1 MLKKYYLN
9 YKKRNFSIA
18 SIWIKGG
25 SDMDTISKKGVNK
38 ILCSLLTRGCE
49 GFNNFTLSEYI
60 ESYGA
65 ELNQEV
71 FEDGI
76 SISIKSINEHFSK
89 LFPILDLIIN
99 KPTLSEIEFKKVKK
113 SSINY
118 IKKDKENPFNTCF
131 EKWRKIVYSNHPYAF
146 NTIGNA
152 NDVSK
157 ITYEDVLLEFKNFK
171 NREKYLISNNL
182 EINGE
187 NFGTL
192 EKKILKEKSESV
204 NHNLSPLNR
213 FDYINNDSNQ
223 TIIMM
228 GDQTCSRKSSEYLP
242 LKILESYLSYGMSA
256 ALFKL
261 FREKHG
267 ITYDLG
273 VYYPMRSG
281 NAPFLIYLSVSNK
294 RALFAFELLTTLWGN
309 LLSNPLTDAEIFL
322 AKEKLK
328 GSFLLGNQ
336 SLDEILQRKIQLFSY
351 GISPISETDLNSKT
365 AEISSLDILKIT
377 NKYFSKPFLSISG
390 NEKIC
395 LEISKRWKKKFLS

>member
-1 MLKKYYLN
+1 MLKRYFLN
-9 YKKRNFSIA
+9 HQKKNFSTA

-25 SDMDTISKKGVNK
+25 SDMDSVNKKGINK

-49 GFNNFTLSEYI
+49 GFDNFFLSEYI
-60 ESYGA
+60 ESFGA

-76 SISIKSINEHFSK
+76 SISIKSLNEHFSK
-89 LFPILDLIIN
+89 LLPLLELIIN
-99 KPTLSEIEFKKVKK
+99 KPILSETEFEKVKK
-113 SSINY
+113 SSSNF
-118 IKKDKENPFNTCF
+118 IKKEKENPLNICF

-152 NDVSK
+152 NDVSM
-157 ITYEDVLLEFKNFK
+157 ISHEDVLYEFKSFK
-171 NREKYLISNNL
+171 NRDKYLISNNP

-187 NFGTL
+187 NFETL
-192 EKKILKEKSESV
+192 EKKILKEKSGLVIS
-204 NHNLSPLNR
+204 NLSPMNRLN
-213 FDYINNDSNQ
+213 YINNDSNQ
-223 TIIMM
+223 MIIMI
-228 GDQTCSRKSSEYLP
+228 GDQTCSRRSSEYLT
-242 LKILESYLSYGMSA
+242 LKVLESYLSYGMSA

-273 VYYPMRSG
+273 VYYPIRSG

-294 RALFAFELLTTLWGN
+294 QALFAFELLSTLWKS
-309 LLSNPLTDAEIFL
+309 LLFNPLTDAQIFL

-336 SLDEILQRKIQLFSY
+336 SLDEILQRKIQLISY
-351 GISPISETDLNSKT
+351 GISPISEIDLNSKIE
-365 AEISSLDILKIT
+365 EISSLDILKLI

-395 LEISKRWKKKFLS
+395 LEISNRWKKNF

>member
-1 MLKKYYLN
+1 MIKRYFLN
-9 YKKRNFSIA
+9 NKKRNFSTA

-25 SDMDTISKKGVNK
+25 SDMDSIGKKGINK

-49 GFNNFTLSEYI
+49 GFSNFTLSEYI

-65 ELNQEV
+65 ELNQEI

-76 SISIKSINEHFSK
+76 SISIKSLNEHFSN
-89 LFPILDLIIN
+89 LYPLLDLIIN
-99 KPTLSEIEFKKVKK
+99 KPTFSEIEFQKVKK
-113 SSINY
+113 SSIDF
-118 IKKDKENPFNTCF
+118 IKKDRENPFNMCF
-131 EKWRKIVYSNHPYAF
+131 EKWRKKVYSNHPYAF
-146 NTIGNA
+146 STIGIA
-152 NDVSK
+152 DDISK
-157 ITYEDVLLEFKNFK
+157 ITRKDVLDEFNNFK
-171 NREKYLISNNL
+171 SREKYLISNNT

-192 EKKILKEKSESV
+192 EKKILTKKLDTL
-204 NHNLSPLNR
+204 NHNLNARNR
-213 FDYINNDSNQ
+213 FDYINNNSNQ

-228 GDQTCSRKSSEYLP
+228 GDQTCSRRSSEYFP
-242 LKILESYLSYGMSA
+242 LKVLESYLSYGMSA

-273 VYYPMRSG
+273 VYYPIRSG
-281 NAPFLIYLSVSNK
+281 NAPFLIYLSVSNEQ
-294 RALFAFELLTTLWGN
+294 ALFAFELLSTLWKN
-309 LLSNPLTDAEIFL
+309 LLFNPLNDAEIFL

-336 SLDEILQRKIQLFSY
+336 SLDEILQRKIQLVSY
-351 GISPISETDLNSKT
+351 GVSPISEIDLNSKIE
-365 AEISSLDILKIT
+365 EISSLDIFKLT

-390 NEKIC
+390 NKKIC
-395 LEISKRWKKKFLS
+395 LEISTRWKKNF

>member
-1 MLKKYYLN
+1 MLKRYFLN
-9 YKKRNFSIA
+9 NKKRNFSTA

-25 SDMDTISKKGVNK
+25 SDMDSSGKKGINK

-65 ELNQEV
+65 ELNQEI

-76 SISIKSINEHFSK
+76 SISIKSLNEHFSK
-89 LFPILDLIIN
+89 LFPLLDLIIN
-99 KPTLSEIEFKKVKK
+99 KPILSETEFKKVKK
-113 SSINY
+113 SSIDH
-118 IKKDKENPFNTCF
+118 IKKDKENPFNICF
-131 EKWRKIVYSNHPYAF
+131 ENWRRIVYSNHPYAF
-146 NTIGNA
+146 NTNGNA

-171 NREKYLISNNL
+171 IRDKYLISNNL
-182 EINGE
+182 EINGVSIE
-187 NFGTL
+187 TL
-192 EKKILKEKSESV
+192 EKTPLEEK
-204 NHNLSPLNR
+204 LSPINHDLSPNNR
-213 FDYINNDSNQ
+213 FHFNSNDSNQ

-228 GDQTCSRKSSEYLP
+228 GDQTCSRSSSEYLP
-242 LKILESYLSYGMSA
+242 LKVLESHLSYGMSA
-256 ALFKL
+256 ALFRL

-273 VYYPMRSG
+273 VYYPIRSG

-294 RALFAFELLTTLWGN
+294 QALFAFELLSTLWKN
-309 LLSNPLTDAEIFL
+309 LLFNPLTDVEIFL

-328 GSFLLGNQ
+328 GSFLLGSQ
-336 SLDEILQRKIQLFSY
+336 SLDEVLQRKIQLISY
-351 GISPISETDLNSKT
+351 GISPISEIDLNSKIKK
-365 AEISSLDILKIT
+365 ISSLDILKLIK
-377 NKYFSKPFLSISG
+377 KYFSKPFLSISG

-395 LEISKRWKKKFLS
+395 LEISEKWKKNF

>member
-1 MLKKYYLN
+1 MLKRYFLN
-9 YKKRNFSIA
+9 NKKRNFSTA

-25 SDMDTISKKGVNK
+25 SDMDSTGKKGINK

-65 ELNQEV
+65 ELNQEI

-76 SISIKSINEHFSK
+76 SISIKSLNEHFSK
-89 LFPILDLIIN
+89 LFPLLDLIIN
-99 KPTLSEIEFKKVKK
+99 KPTLLEIEFQKVKK
-113 SSINY
+113 SSINF
-118 IKKDKENPFNTCF
+118 IKKDKENPFNICF
-131 EKWRKIVYSNHPYAF
+131 EKWRRIVYSNHPYAF
-146 NTIGNA
+146 NTNGNA

-171 NREKYLISNNL
+171 SRDKYLISNNL

-187 NFGTL
+187 STETL
-192 EKKILKEKSESV
+192 EKTPLEEKSRTI
-204 NHNLSPLNR
+204 NHDLIPNKR

-228 GDQTCSRKSSEYLP
+228 GDQTCSRRSSEYFP
-242 LKILESYLSYGMSA
+242 LKVLESYLSYGMSA

-261 FREKHG
+261 FREKNG

-273 VYYPMRSG
+273 VYYPVRSG
-281 NAPFLIYLSVSNK
+281 NAPFLVYLSVSNK
-294 RALFAFELLTTLWGN
+294 KALFAFELLSTLWKD
-309 LLSNPLTDAEIFL
+309 LLLNPLIDTEILL

-336 SLDEILQRKIQLFSY
+336 SLDEILQRKIQLISF
-351 GISPISETDLNSKT
+351 GISPISEHDFNSKIDK
-365 AEISSLDILKIT
+365 ISSLDILKLT

-390 NEKIC
+390 NKDIC
-395 LEISKRWKKKFLS
+395 LEISKRWKQNF

>member
-1 MLKKYYLN
+1 MLKRYFLN
-9 YKKRNFSIA
+9 NKERNFSTA

-25 SDMDTISKKGVNK
+25 SDMDSIGKKGINK
-38 ILCSLLTRGCE
+38 ILSSLLTRGCE

-76 SISIKSINEHFSK
+76 SISIKSLNEHFNK
-89 LFPILDLIIN
+89 LFPLLDLIIN
-99 KPTLSEIEFKKVKK
+99 KPTLLEIEFQKVKK
-113 SSINY
+113 SSIDFL
-118 IKKDKENPFNTCF
+118 KKDKENPFNICF
-131 EKWRKIVYSNHPYAF
+131 EKWRRIVYSNHPYAF
-146 NTIGNA
+146 NTNGNA

-171 NREKYLISNNL
+171 NREKYLISNNP

-187 NFGTL
+187 NFGTF
-192 EKKILKEKSESV
+192 EKKILKEKSDPL
-204 NHNLSPLNR
+204 NHNLNTMNR
-213 FDYINNDSNQ
+213 YDFINNDSNQ

-242 LKILESYLSYGMSA
+242 LKVLESYLSHGMSA

-273 VYYPMRSG
+273 VYFPVRSG
-281 NAPFLIYLSVSNK
+281 NAPFLIYLSVTNK
-294 RALFAFELLTTLWGN
+294 QALYAFEL
-309 LLSNPLTDAEIFL
+309 
-322 AKEKLK
+322 
-328 GSFLLGNQ
+328 
-336 SLDEILQRKIQLFSY
+336 
-351 GISPISETDLNSKT
+351 
-365 AEISSLDILKIT
+365 
-377 NKYFSKPFLSISG
+377 
-390 NEKIC
+390 
-395 LEISKRWKKKFLS
+395 

>member
-1 MLKKYYLN
+1 MLKKYFLN
-9 YKKRNFSIA
+9 NKKRNFSTA
-18 SIWIKGG
+18 LIWIKGG
-25 SDMDTISKKGVNK
+25 SDMDIIGKKGINK

-60 ESYGA
+60 ASYGA
-65 ELNQEV
+65 ELNQEI

-76 SISIKSINEHFSK
+76 SISIKSLNEHFSK
-89 LFPILDLIIN
+89 LYPLLDLIIN
-99 KPTLSEIEFKKVKK
+99 KPTLLEIEFQKVKK
-113 SSINY
+113 SSINF
-118 IKKDKENPFNTCF
+118 IKKDKENPFNICF
-131 EKWRKIVYSNHPYAF
+131 ENWRRIVYSNHPYAF
-146 NTIGNA
+146 NTYGNT

-171 NREKYLISNNL
+171 SRDKYLISNNT

-187 NFGTL
+187 NFETL
-192 EKKILKEKSESV
+192 ENKILKEKSDPL
-204 NHNLSPLNR
+204 NHNLNTTNR

-228 GDQTCSRKSSEYLP
+228 GDQTCSRRSSEYFP
-242 LKILESYLSYGMSA
+242 LKVLESYLSYGMSA

-273 VYYPMRSG
+273 VYYPIRSG

-294 RALFAFELLTTLWGN
+294 QALFAFELLLKLWKN
-309 LLSNPLTDAEIFL
+309 LLFNPLPDAELYL

-336 SLDEILQRKIQLFSY
+336 SLDEILQRKIQLVSY
-351 GISPISETDLNSKT
+351 GISPISEKDLNSKIE
-365 AEISSLDILKIT
+365 EISSLDILKLT

-395 LEISKRWKKKFLS
+395 LEISNRWEKYF

>member
-1 MLKKYYLN
+1 MLKRYFLN
-9 YKKRNFSIA
+9 NKKRNFSTA

-25 SDMDTISKKGVNK
+25 SDMDSTGKKGINK
-38 ILCSLLTRGCE
+38 ILSSLITRGCE
-49 GFNNFTLSEYI
+49 GFNNFALSEYI

-76 SISIKSINEHFSK
+76 SISIKSLNEHFSK
-89 LFPILDLIIN
+89 LLPLLDLIIN

-113 SSINY
+113 SSIDY
-118 IKKDKENPFNTCF
+118 IKKDKENPFNVCF
-131 EKWRKIVYSNHPYAF
+131 EKWKKIVYSNHPYAF

-157 ITYEDVLLEFKNFK
+157 ITYDDILCEFKNFK
-171 NREKYLISNNL
+171 NREKYLISNNS
-182 EINGE
+182 EIYEE
-187 NFGTL
+187 NFETL
-192 EKKILKEKSESV
+192 EKKILKEKSGRI
-204 NHNLSPLNR
+204 NHNLSLINR

-228 GDQTCSRKSSEYLP
+228 GDQTCSRRSSEYLP
-242 LKILESYLSYGMSA
+242 LKLLESYLSYGMSA

-273 VYYPMRSG
+273 VYYPIRSG

-294 RALFAFELLTTLWGN
+294 QALFAFELLTTLWAN
-309 LLSNPLTDAEIFL
+309 LLFNPLTNDEIFL

-336 SLDEILQRKIQLFSY
+336 SLDEILQRKIQLISY
-351 GISPISETDLNSKT
+351 GISPISEIDLNLKIE
-365 AEISSLDILKIT
+365 EISSLDILKLT
-377 NKYFSKPFLSISG
+377 KKHLSKPFLSVSG

-395 LEISKRWKKKFLS
+395 LEISKRWKKKF